1 MFIKPTEKA
10 SGSIFDVNEELM
22 MDLLLYPAH
31 EDIPCPWDP
40 DVIVEGDKVIIVG
53 SITGGS
59 SNTYK
64 TAGYCRCEC
73 SISNFSNLYK
83 LEIPSDDEEILAAAK
98 EAGWTEA

>member
-1 MFIKPTEKA
+1 MYIKPTKGA
-10 SGSIFDVNEELM
+10 KGDLFDIHDNA

-40 DVIVEGDKVIIVG
+40 EVIVEGDKVIIVG

-83 LEIPSDDEEILAAAK
+83 LEVPEDDEELIRYLRLA
-98 EAGWTEA
+98 GIH